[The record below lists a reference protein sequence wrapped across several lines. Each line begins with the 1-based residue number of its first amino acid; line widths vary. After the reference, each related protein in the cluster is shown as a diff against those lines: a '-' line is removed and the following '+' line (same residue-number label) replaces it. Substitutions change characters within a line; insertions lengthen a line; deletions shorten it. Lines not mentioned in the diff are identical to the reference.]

1 MILIWSI
8 LLFCARKEKMPNR
21 KWRQRSLAKMPKHL
35 QTPYGKYANIN
46 EVYQTYA
53 LANVGQVDADSKVTI
68 PPEEDVKEAK
78 DWVDYNEK

>member
-1 MILIWSI
+1 MS
-8 LLFCARKEKMPNR
+8 KKQQ
-21 KWRQRSLAKMPKHL
+21 K
-35 QTPYGKYANIN
+35 PYGQYANRN

-53 LANVGQVDADSKVTI
+53 LANVGQIDADSKVTI